1 MLLWPDILK
10 LSSIIK
16 KNTMEQPAVKKALFC
31 LINGQIETDGAERR
45 RHCGCS
51 KVYSAEFMR
60 NKVALS

>member
-31 LINGQIETDGAERR
+31 LINGQIETDGAETPTLRLFKGVFCR
-45 RHCGCS
+45 
-51 KVYSAEFMR
+51 VYE
-60 NKVALS
+60 K